1 MSSNIHGFNNNSG
14 NEKEVEIKSNINAS
28 NKDDKI
34 FVKSIYKILS
44 ITTFLLIIN
53 VIIFI
58 VQIIVYYAYY
68 KIKDKSWDCL
78 LMSFGAF
85 QGGKI
90 RNHYHYHRFFTSM
103 FLHNSTLHLVSN
115 CISLFFL
122 GYHIENEIN
131 NKFKF
136 ILLYLISG
144 LSGNFLSLLFDQKNI
159 SVGASG
165 AIIGLCGYFV
175 IYFIL
180 NFRSMSKAKKIAYA
194 IIFIFL
200 FINLFSGFFE
210 RGINIACHFG
220 GLLGGFAFSVILT
233 YKNYKKLKLR
243 LAKILL
249 AISIL
254 FLLILP
260 IITIAVIYTKKV
272 PNYTDNICKS

>member
-1 MSSNIHGFNNNSG
+1 MSSNIHGVNNYSA
-14 NEKEVEIKSNINAS
+14 NEKEVEIKSNISAS
-28 NKDDKI
+28 SKDDKI

-53 VIIFI
+53 ILIFI
-58 VQIIVYYAYY
+58 AQIIAYYAYY

-131 NKFKF
+131 NTLKF

-144 LSGNFLSLLFDQKNI
+144 LSGNFLSLLFNQKDI

-165 AIIGLCGYFV
+165 AVIGLCGYFV

-180 NFRSMSKAKKIAYA
+180 NYKKMSKAKKISYA

-210 RGINIACHFG
+210 KGINIACHFG
-220 GLLGGFAFSVILT
+220 GFLGGFAFSVILI
-233 YKNYKKLKLR
+233 YKKNKKINIR
-243 LAKILL
+243 LAKMLL

-260 IITIAVIYTKKV
+260 IITIAVIYTKNI
-272 PNYTDNICKS
+272 PNYTDNICK

>member
-1 MSSNIHGFNNNSG
+1 MSSNIHGFNNSG

-44 ITTFLLIIN
+44 VTTILLIIN
-53 VIIFI
+53 IIVFI
-58 VQIIVYYAYY
+58 VQIIVYYSYY
-68 KIKDKSWDCL
+68 KIKKRSWSCL
-78 LMSFGAF
+78 LISFGAF

-90 RNHYHYHRFFTSM
+90 RNHYHYHRFFSSM
-103 FLHNSTLHLVSN
+103 FLHNSTLHLITN

-131 NKFKF
+131 NKLKF
-136 ILLYLISG
+136 ILLYFISG

-165 AIIGLCGYFV
+165 AIIGLCGYFI

-180 NFRSMSKAKKIAYA
+180 NYKNMSKAKKISYA

-210 RGINIACHFG
+210 VGINMACHFG
-220 GLLGGFAFSVILT
+220 GLLGGLAFSSILI
-233 YKNYKKLKLR
+233 YGKYKKLNIK
-243 LAKILL
+243 LAKTLL

-254 FLLILP
+254 FLIILP
-260 IITIAVIYTKKV
+260 IITIAVIYTK
-272 PNYTDNICKS
+272 NISNTADYICKS

>member
-1 MSSNIHGFNNNSG
+1 MSV
-14 NEKEVEIKSNINAS
+14 NEKEVEIKSNNSAS
-28 NKDDKI
+28 SKDDKI

-44 ITTFLLIIN
+44 VTTFLLIIN
-53 VIIFI
+53 IIIFI
-58 VQIIVYYAYY
+58 AQIIAYYAYY
-68 KIKDKSWDCL
+68 KLKDKSWDCL

-90 RNHYHYHRFFTSM
+90 RNHYHFHRFFTSM

-122 GYHIENEIN
+122 GYHVENEIN
-131 NKFKF
+131 NKLKY

-180 NFRSMSKAKKIAYA
+180 NYKNMSKAKKISYA

-210 RGINIACHFG
+210 KEINIAGHFG
-220 GLLGGFAFSVILT
+220 GFLGGFAFSVILI
-233 YKNYKKLKLR
+233 YKKNKKLNIR

-254 FLLILP
+254 FLIILP
-260 IITIAVIYTKKV
+260 IITFLVIYTKSI
-272 PNYTDNICKS
+272 PNYTDNICRS

>member
-1 MSSNIHGFNNNSG
+1 MSSNIHGFNNSG

-28 NKDDKI
+28 KKDDKI

-44 ITTFLLIIN
+44 VTTILLIIN
-53 VIIFI
+53 IIVFI

-68 KIKDKSWDCL
+68 KIKKRSWSCL
-78 LMSFGAF
+78 LISFGAF

-90 RNHYHYHRFFTSM
+90 RNHYHYHRFFSSM
-103 FLHNSTLHLVSN
+103 FLHNSTLHLITN

-131 NKFKF
+131 NKLKF
-136 ILLYLISG
+136 ILLYFISG

-180 NFRSMSKAKKIAYA
+180 NYKNMSKAKKISYA

-210 RGINIACHFG
+210 VGINMACHFG
-220 GLLGGFAFSVILT
+220 GLLGGLAFSSILI
-233 YKNYKKLKLR
+233 YGKYKKLNIK
-243 LAKILL
+243 LAKTLL

-254 FLLILP
+254 FLIILP
-260 IITIAVIYTKKV
+260 IITIAVIYTK
-272 PNYTDNICKS
+272 NISNTADYICKS

>member
-1 MSSNIHGFNNNSG
+1 MSNNIYGFDNYSG
-14 NEKEVEIKSNINAS
+14 KEKVEIKSNINDS
-28 NKDDKI
+28 SKDNQI

-44 ITTFLLIIN
+44 VTTFLLIIN
-53 VIIFI
+53 IIVYI
-58 VQIIVYYAYY
+58 VQIIAYY
-68 KIKDKSWDCL
+68 TYYKSKDKSWKCL
-78 LMSFGAF
+78 LISFGAF

-90 RNHYHYHRFFTSM
+90 RNHYHYHRFILSM
-103 FLHNSTLHLVSN
+103 FLHNSILHLISN

-122 GYHIENEIN
+122 GYHIENEVKS
-131 NKFKF
+131 KFKF
-136 ILLYLISG
+136 VLLYFISG
-144 LSGNFLSLLFDQKNI
+144 LIGNFLSLLFDQKNI

-180 NFRSMSKAKKIAYA
+180 NFKTMTKAKKISYA

-210 RGINIACHFG
+210 KGINIACHFG

-233 YKNYKKLKLR
+233 YKKYKKLKIA
-243 LAKILL
+243 LAKTLL

>member
-1 MSSNIHGFNNNSG
+1 MSSNIHGFNNSG

-44 ITTFLLIIN
+44 VTTILLIIN
-53 VIIFI
+53 IIVFI
-58 VQIIVYYAYY
+58 VQIIVYYSYY
-68 KIKDKSWDCL
+68 KIKKRSWSCL
-78 LMSFGAF
+78 LISFGAF

-90 RNHYHYHRFFTSM
+90 RNHYHYHRFFSSM
-103 FLHNSTLHLVSN
+103 FLHNSTLHLITN

-131 NKFKF
+131 NKLKF
-136 ILLYLISG
+136 ILLYFISG

-180 NFRSMSKAKKIAYA
+180 NYKNMSKAKKISYA

-210 RGINIACHFG
+210 VGINMACHFG
-220 GLLGGFAFSVILT
+220 GLLGGLAFSSILI
-233 YKNYKKLKLR
+233 YGKYKKLNIK
-243 LAKILL
+243 LAKTLL

-254 FLLILP
+254 FLIILP
-260 IITIAVIYTKKV
+260 IITIAVIYTK
-272 PNYTDNICKS
+272 NISNTADYICKS

>member
-1 MSSNIHGFNNNSG
+1 MSSNIHGFDNNYG
-14 NEKEVEIKSNINAS
+14 NEKVEIKSNINDS
-28 NKDDKI
+28 GKDDRV

-58 VQIIVYYAYY
+58 VQIIVYYTYY

-78 LMSFGAF
+78 LISFGAF

-90 RNHYHYHRFFTSM
+90 RNHYHYHRFILSM
-103 FLHNSTLHLVSN
+103 FLHNSTLHLISN

-122 GYHIENEIN
+122 GYHIENEI
-131 NKFKF
+131 KSKLKF

-175 IYFIL
+175 IYFLL
-180 NFRSMSKAKKIAYA
+180 NYKSMSKAKKISYA

-210 RGINIACHFG
+210 KGINIACHFG

-233 YKNYKKLKLR
+233 YKKYKKLKNVLP
-243 LAKILL
+243 KILL

-254 FLLILP
+254 YLIILP
-260 IITIAVIYTKKV
+260 IITIAVIYTKDV
-272 PNYTDNICKS
+272 PNSTDNICNS

>member
-1 MSSNIHGFNNNSG
+1 MSSNIHGVNNYSA
-14 NEKEVEIKSNINAS
+14 NEKEVEIKSNISAS
-28 NKDDKI
+28 SKDDKI

-53 VIIFI
+53 ILIFI
-58 VQIIVYYAYY
+58 AQIIAYYAYY

-131 NKFKF
+131 NTLKF

-144 LSGNFLSLLFDQKNI
+144 LSGNFLSLLFNQKDI

-165 AIIGLCGYFV
+165 AVIGLCGYFV

-180 NFRSMSKAKKIAYA
+180 NYKKMSKAKKISYA

-210 RGINIACHFG
+210 KGINIACHFG
-220 GLLGGFAFSVILT
+220 GFLGGFAFSVILI
-233 YKNYKKLKLR
+233 YKKNKKINIR
-243 LAKILL
+243 LAKMLL

-272 PNYTDNICKS
+272 PNDADYICS

>member
-1 MSSNIHGFNNNSG
+1 MSV
-14 NEKEVEIKSNINAS
+14 NEKEVEIKSNNSAS
-28 NKDDKI
+28 SKDDKI

-44 ITTFLLIIN
+44 VTTFLLIIN
-53 VIIFI
+53 IIIFI
-58 VQIIVYYAYY
+58 AQIIAYYAYY
-68 KIKDKSWDCL
+68 KLKDKSWDCL

-122 GYHIENEIN
+122 GYHVENEIN
-131 NKFKF
+131 NKLKY

-180 NFRSMSKAKKIAYA
+180 NYKNMSKAKKISYA

-210 RGINIACHFG
+210 VGINMACHFG
-220 GLLGGFAFSVILT
+220 GLLGGFAFSSILI
-233 YKNYKKLKLR
+233 YGKYKKLNIK
-243 LAKILL
+243 LAKTLL

-254 FLLILP
+254 FLIILP
-260 IITIAVIYTKKV
+260 IITIAVIYTK
-272 PNYTDNICKS
+272 NISNTADYIFKS

>member
-1 MSSNIHGFNNNSG
+1 MSSNIHGFNNYSG
-14 NEKEVEIKSNINAS
+14 NEKDVEIKSNIS
-28 NKDDKI
+28 DSSKDDRI
-34 FVKSIYKILS
+34 FVKSIYKILT

-53 VIIFI
+53 IIIFI
-58 VQIIVYYAYY
+58 IQIIAYYAYY

-90 RNHYHYHRFFTSM
+90 RNHYHFHRFFTSM

-122 GYHIENEIN
+122 GYHVENEIN
-131 NKFKF
+131 NKLKF

-180 NFRSMSKAKKIAYA
+180 NYKNMGKAKKISYA
-194 IIFIFL
+194 IIFAFL

-210 RGINIACHFG
+210 KGVNMAAHFG
-220 GLLGGFAFSVILT
+220 GLLGGFSFSVIII
-233 YKNYKKLKLR
+233 YKKNKKLNIR

-254 FLLILP
+254 FLVILP
-260 IITIAVIYTKKV
+260 ILTLIVVYTKKI
-272 PNYTDNICKS
+272 PNYTDGICRT